1 MSTATVILLI
11 AYAMPGNVP
20 DIAMQL
26 PEPSLR
32 ICWQEAQ
39 NFVDR
44 GVPDIVKAKG
54 AIGAYAGCRASS
66 AHTVEE

>member
-1 MSTATVILLI
+1 MNTAAVILFI
-11 AYAMPGNVP
+11 AYAMPGNMP
-20 DIAMQL
+20 DMALQL

-54 AIGAYAGCRASS
+54 AIAVYAGCRTNNT
-66 AHTVEE
+66 HTVEE